1 MNSRTRDVVLRR
13 VTMVVVLLALSGA
26 GAREVS
32 ACGDKF
38 LVGLRG
44 GAGLRWAGAV
54 QPTSILVYWQ
64 GDPDDDPDG
73 EVEALFQSALEEAG
87 HSVTI
92 VKDTGALYREASSK
106 RFEVLM
112 MEIDTARGE
121 QGRLEAVSPESSI
134 LPVLHFGNRKER
146 SAAKKEFGQVVRT
159 PTTLDDLLWNIE
171 KARPVGRS

>member
-1 MNSRTRDVVLRR
+1 V
-13 VTMVVVLLALSGA
+13 GA
-26 GAREVS
+26 GVKEVG

-54 QPTSILVYWQ
+54 QPTRLLIYWQ
-64 GDPDDDPDG
+64 AEPGEEPDV
-73 EVEALFQSALEEAG
+73 EAEALFRSALEEAG

-92 VKDTGALYREASSK
+92 VKDTGALYREASSR
-106 RFEVLM
+106 RFEVMM

-121 QGRLEAVSPESSI
+121 QGRLEAVSPDASI
-134 LPVLHFGNRKER
+134 LPVLHFGSRKER

-159 PTTLDDLLWNIE
+159 PTTLDDLLWSIE
-171 KARPVGRS
+171 KARLGG